1 MVNRKGYWKGY
12 YFIVVLFMI
21 PTNKIIAQDNT
32 NNKMIER
39 SNIPEVILDKKI
51 KQDANYYSSILK
63 TELNLTNSQMKYIY
77 DMLVGYYSDETETQ
91 TTQQA
96 ALRENEQYSN
106 IERDPL
112 MHDASNI
119 KTDTL
124 MQNINNLA
132 TTTNNVNP
140 QESNKDEVL
149 TKIGGILDNDQMYK
163 WINIK
168 NSWWGKVNSRLS
180 DGKLNLNDK
189 RYNNEQRAEYEDDR
203 DYENYD
209 VYYPGYDFK

>member
-163 WINIK
+163 WISIK